1 MNLAKDRCIF
11 GPIPSR
17 RLGISLGVDLIPF
30 KTCSMDCIYCECGK
44 TTSLTTERK
53 EYFPTDLAIRQI
65 DEALKQ
71 HPRIDYITFS
81 GTGEPTLH
89 SHIGEIIRHI
99 ESHYPEV
106 KLCLLTNSFCL
117 TDPAIAKE
125 LAPVELIIPSLDG
138 SNEEEFQKINRPAP
152 GLSIEKIARG
162 IADFRKISSA
172 QMWLEIFIAEGI
184 NDSPESAGRFLRMV
198 EMIRPDKVQL
208 NTLDRPGTERSV
220 GIPSAEKLRVM
231 AEIIGR
237 AAEVELIG
245 GRAARKSEPEHLST
259 GEYNQRIID
268 TVASRPCTAQDLA
281 LSLGFREPNL
291 EACLRRMEKAGLIF
305 SEPGPRGL
313 YYRAGKK
320 PSSDVPRGSD
330 GK

>member
-117 TDPAIAKE
+117 TDPAIAEE

-172 QMWLEIFIAEGI
+172 QMWLELFIAEGI